1 MLILLIN
8 IGDLFTGVYL
18 LNIAVMDTIVYG
30 SNYCTERLEWLTS
43 AHCSL
48 IGVISTV
55 GYQISLVSMT
65 NLGLARLAEIKNGSM
80 ISYRVNKRAIL
91 SIFLLVTSIVL
102 MSVIIAVTPLLEQF
116 EDFFVNG
123 MTYNPSAR
131 LFIGA
136 PRKEIHLSVLQ
147 EYYGNIKGKNLK
159 WAAINDLVSGMF
171 SNDYGGDTLGRRK
184 LEFYGNEGVCLF
196 KFLVKEDDPQR
207 VYTWTVLT
215 MNLICFLIISVCYF
229 LINTIAKA
237 SSRVLTQEKSHTG
250 QEARKRNRRLQ
261 QKISVIIATNLLCWL
276 PVIIVSCLHS
286 GGVVDATPHYPII
299 SIVFLPINSVINP
312 VLYSEFF
319 SGLWSRACRNVA
331 CIFIRNRKEPGISPN
346 HLSNKP
352 KGNVVEIEMSKM
364 NTIQKNGDS
373 ILTTS
378 RTEMNFTK

>member
-1 MLILLIN
+1 
-8 IGDLFTGVYL
+8 
-18 LNIAVMDTIVYG
+18 
-30 SNYCTERLEWLTS
+30 
-43 AHCSL
+43 
-48 IGVISTV
+48 
-55 GYQISLVSMT
+55 
-65 NLGLARLAEIKNGSM
+65 
-80 ISYRVNKRAIL
+80 
-91 SIFLLVTSIVL
+91 
-102 MSVIIAVTPLLEQF
+102 
-116 EDFFVNG
+116 
-123 MTYNPSAR
+123 
-131 LFIGA
+131 
-136 PRKEIHLSVLQ
+136 
-147 EYYGNIKGKNLK
+147 
-159 WAAINDLVSGMF
+159 
-171 SNDYGGDTLGRRK
+171 
-184 LEFYGNEGVCLF
+184 
-196 KFLVKEDDPQR
+196 
-207 VYTWTVLT
+207 

-237 SSRVLTQEKSHTG
+237 SSKVLTQERSHTG

-373 ILTTS
+373 T
-378 RTEMNFTK
+378 